1 MFPYVIG
8 LGFDTGPSGAPLAPC
23 LTYATMAVT
32 LLAIIRWRVTH
43 ANPNPD
49 SDPNPNQVELPNPLA
64 EAASAT
70 QPLEATPT
78 GGGVTGGEVALE
90 EAAARPF
97 LTKRRQL
104 VVVGDVA
111 L

>member
-1 MFPYVIG
+1 MCSPHVIG

-49 SDPNPNQVELPNPLA
+49 SDPNPNPNPKPNPNLN
-64 EAASAT
+64 
-70 QPLEATPT
+70 PNPT
-78 GGGVTGGEVALE
+78 SNPDPNPKTRRVPH
-90 EAAARPF
+90 AAAAWPRGAAQRAQLWRDRRAWRYF
-97 LTKRRQL
+97 LTT
-104 VVVGDVA
+104 
-111 L
+111 